1 MCAQANYTAIDC
13 NYGTTSETGSSVPPF
28 TKVHAKKK
36 QGAEVVGECSTA
48 EYDTMV
54 YRKRENQKD
63 GNGMVV
69 PVMEPDGVDAL

>member
-1 MCAQANYTAIDC
+1 ML
-13 NYGTTSETGSSVPPF
+13 ETGRRAYQR
-28 TKVHAKKK
+28 K
-36 QGAEVVGECSTA
+36 